1 MLNVRH
7 AVVDRCALQQTER
20 CLQRHRL
27 GSGPR
32 LTYLVRPVRMW
43 SPGRVLDRLFL
54 SGAV

>member
-7 AVVDRCALQQTER
+7 VVVDRCALQQTER